1 MSLYGVY
8 LLCDYF
14 INFTQKDVFML
25 RRIFTLVASFLVVA
39 GIAGC
44 RQIIVAEVLQQPLG
58 KKVYLKHNIW
68 YENPKDISCLNIQK
82 GKILNFGTEVEPL
95 KATDYKLSFKTK
107 DGKEFTIDYD
117 YSLIMLPME
126 GYIKQIFTLK
136 NREELT
142 KGMKLKH
149 IKLIMAGKV
158 KRGLTKEQVILGCG
172 TPPACRTPSTL
183 NSTWIYWLSEYS
195 VYRVVFRREK
205 VNVLIDI
212 NDEPKKTRISKK
224 TKKTKK

>member
-195 VYRVVFRREK
+195 VYRVVFRSGK